1 MSTRPRW
8 HPLAGKESK
17 EGRGGRVRAGAP
29 LQFFSLIGSE
39 ISSAA
44 LCHRK
49 EITNEKDADCP
60 HCHSSAGLISELDGK
75 CNSRSPTPHFPRIP
89 CWDRVQKIVVPMGIA
104 SIATMEAASHVGS
117 KDMGRDTGIGTTGI
131 TSRGATETM
140 TSAIMPQGDTLA
152 STTSAFFFR
161 LTRSLLS
168 GFFLEHRDPS
178 AVRRSSRIGLDEHL
192 PSAVASVAVRYF
204 QEHHFSPLPP
214 GRPWS

>member
-29 LQFFSLIGSE
+29 LQFFSLMGSE

-75 CNSRSPTPHFPRIP
+75 CIPDLHPSLSQNSLLEPAKG
-89 CWDRVQKIVVPMGIA
+89 DRVQKIVVPMGIA

-140 TSAIMPQGDTLA
+140 MSAIMPQGDTLA
-152 STTSAFFFR
+152 STTGAFFFR

-168 GFFLEHRDPS
+168 GFLFGISRPK
-178 AVRRSSRIGLDEHL
+178 RSS
-192 PSAVASVAVRYF
+192 A
-204 QEHHFSPLPP
+204 
-214 GRPWS
+214 